1 MEYDV
6 AFGLENHAVSHD
18 KMKAIVIQSLDN
30 VDMKEYMEYEP
41 HSLSGGQ
48 KQRVAIAGVLALS
61 PDVIILDEATS
72 MLDPQGKQ
80 SLLSLIKQVK
90 QEKI

>member
-30 VDMKEYMEYEP
+30 VDMKEYMNMN
-41 HSLSGGQ
+41 H
-48 KQRVAIAGVLALS
+48 
-61 PDVIILDEATS
+61 ILYREAKS
-72 MLDPQGKQ
+72 NAW
-80 SLLSLIKQVK
+80 LL
-90 QEKI
+90 QES

>member
-41 HSLSGGQ
+41 HFY
-48 KQRVAIAGVLALS
+48 R
-61 PDVIILDEATS
+61 EAKS
-72 MLDPQGKQ
+72 NAW
-80 SLLSLIKQVK
+80 LL
-90 QEKI
+90 QES

>member
-48 KQRVAIAGVLALS
+48 KQRVAIA
-61 PDVIILDEATS
+61 
-72 MLDPQGKQ
+72 
-80 SLLSLIKQVK
+80 
-90 QEKI
+90 

>member
-61 PDVIILDEATS
+61 PMSSFL
-72 MLDPQGKQ
+72 MKQ
-80 SLLSLIKQVK
+80 PLC
-90 QEKI
+90 